1 MDAQPTKPDASAR
14 HSGPT
19 WLTYVELGERLGIT
33 PDAARQKAIRG
44 RYRKQKG
51 NDGKARVLVEPE
63 VLEVVVQT
71 RPPADHADD
80 HTDERMV
87 LEAPAQTPEAQSSS
101 GIDATLA
108 AMLDEQI
115 GFLRGLVESERARAD
130 RLQDELLSL
139 AKTHA
144 QTLER
149 HAEEMQRIATRQ
161 PERRSWW
168 RRIFGG

>member
-1 MDAQPTKPDASAR
+1 MDDQVTKADASAR
-14 HSGPT
+14 PKGPV
-19 WLTYVELGERLGIT
+19 WLTYVELGERLKIT

-63 VLEVVVQT
+63 VLEIAVQT
-71 RPPADHADD
+71 QPPTNHTDD
-80 HTDERMV
+80 HPDERMDAV
-87 LEAPAQTPEAQSSS
+87 EPVQTQAPPPSS

-130 RLQDELLSL
+130 RLQEELLSL
-139 AKTHA
+139 AKTHTN
-144 QTLER
+144 TLER
-149 HAEEMQRIATRQ
+149 HAAEVRQ
-161 PERRSWW
+161 LTEHRRGWWPW
-168 RRIFGG
+168 RRRA